1 MKLGNDTKISIVVPV
16 YNTELELP
24 RCIDSII
31 KQTYS
36 NLQIILID
44 DGSTDTSGKICDW
57 YSTQDKRIEVYH
69 TINNGSVIARKFGIN
84 ISVGEYVG
92 FVDSDDYIESNMFL
106 EMLNN
111 IVESDADFVHF
122 GFIEENDNVRNV
134 ISNHYEMVF
143 ETKERYKKINFLCNH
158 VFNQIDISP
167 SIWSKLYK
175 AKFIKKCFNNLP
187 DKQQYGEDLLCL
199 CSCILEA
206 NRISLSKK
214 ALYHYVVRKE
224 SLSHLNN
231 REYVLKEV
239 RLWNCI
245 LNLLENYECEDT
257 VKENVFNYIK
267 GRILLVVEQITNR
280 KVHIPRYYFTDL
292 ELLNGKRIII
302 FGAGNV
308 GQDYYSQICQYNK
321 CVIVAWVDSKWYN
334 YSFEYSE
341 VVSIEKIK
349 NMVFDLIIIAVAN
362 EQVGK
367 EIKKL
372 LMDNEYPAKKIYWKK
387 PGLYY

>member
-158 VFNQIDISP
+158 VFNQIGISP

>member
-1 MKLGNDTKISIVVPV
+1 M
-16 YNTELELP
+16 
-24 RCIDSII
+24 
-31 KQTYS
+31 
-36 NLQIILID
+36 
-44 DGSTDTSGKICDW
+44 
-57 YSTQDKRIEVYH
+57 
-69 TINNGSVIARKFGIN
+69 
-84 ISVGEYVG
+84 
-92 FVDSDDYIESNMFL
+92 
-106 EMLNN
+106 
-111 IVESDADFVHF
+111 
-122 GFIEENDNVRNV
+122 
-134 ISNHYEMVF
+134 
-143 ETKERYKKINFLCNH
+143 
-158 VFNQIDISP
+158 
-167 SIWSKLYK
+167 
-175 AKFIKKCFNNLP
+175 
-187 DKQQYGEDLLCL
+187 
-199 CSCILEA
+199 
-206 NRISLSKK
+206 
-214 ALYHYVVRKE
+214 
-224 SLSHLNN
+224 
-231 REYVLKEV
+231 
-239 RLWNCI
+239 
-245 LNLLENYECEDT
+245 
-257 VKENVFNYIK
+257 
-267 GRILLVVEQITNR
+267 LVVEQITNR

>member
-239 RLWNCI
+239 RLWNCKLI
-245 LNLLENYECEDT
+245 
-257 VKENVFNYIK
+257 
-267 GRILLVVEQITNR
+267 R
-280 KVHIPRYYFTDL
+280 KL
-292 ELLNGKRIII
+292 
-302 FGAGNV
+302 
-308 GQDYYSQICQYNK
+308 
-321 CVIVAWVDSKWYN
+321 
-334 YSFEYSE
+334 
-341 VVSIEKIK
+341 
-349 NMVFDLIIIAVAN
+349 
-362 EQVGK
+362 
-367 EIKKL
+367 
-372 LMDNEYPAKKIYWKK
+372 
-387 PGLYY
+387 